1 MEQPHN
7 TMRNMSQH
15 SRIAAAPKWCRNL
28 VPLLLPVLTLLA
40 LHLVPSPVVSQSS
53 SATVVPTT
61 GVSQGSI
68 PPSPELVKHRKKLRP
83 PSPPPRPPK
92 PPHVPYR
99 PEAPFLDVPPPDW
112 YYPPDEAP
120 PSVPG
125 ETARSDEEAAQMV
138 LSDLDG
144 DATPPPPKGGNR
156 LKRPPLPLAWPPRRP
171 PRPPRPPPQPQFP
184 PHRPARPEV
193 PLWDY
198 PPWAWYLEEGTD
210 DSLAHTVLQSP
221 MPSPPPPPPP
231 PSPPPPSP
239 LPPSPPPPSPLPPSP
254 PPPNPP
260 PPNPPPPPPLS
271 PNPPG
276 VPDSPD
282 APPPSP
288 PPPSPPPPSPEPPSP
303 PPPNP
308 PPPSPPP
315 PDNLA
320 LDESTESSETTR
332 TETADTL
339 PIQPLAPALPPPS
352 PPPPS
357 PPPPSP
363 PPPSPPPPSPP
374 PPSPPPPSPP
384 PPSPPPPSPPP
395 PFPPPP
401 APPLPPVPLSG
412 ALPGPGDSDIASSV
426 STSQPPQ
433 AGSNDLNDPNDPSSP
448 WYLDKNAALELHNLY
463 RSWHDAPPLAWSDR
477 LAREA
482 QSWANGCWFEHS
494 QTPYGENLA
503 LGHPDIYAVVDG
515 WYSESYKYDFEKP
528 GFNSSTGQ
536 FTQLVWAHTSLLGC
550 AIGVC
555 PNGISYLGGQWEG
568 KLYVCMYSLPGN
580 YGDQFEEN
588 VKPKLQG
595 TRLRA
600 LQQFGEL

>member
-1 MEQPHN
+1 
-7 TMRNMSQH
+7 MSQH
-15 SRIAAAPKWCRNL
+15 PGTAAAPKWRRNF
-28 VPLLLPVLTLLA
+28 VSLLPVLTLLA
-40 LHLVPSPVVSQSS
+40 LPVVSHSS
-53 SATVVPTT
+53 PVSPSSTVVPTA
-61 GVSQGSI
+61 GVDQGSI
-68 PPSPELVKHRKKLRP
+68 SSSLLARRPRKPRP
-83 PSPPPRPPK
+83 PPPPPRPPR
-92 PPHVPYR
+92 PPHLPYR
-99 PEAPFLDVPPPDW
+99 PDAPFIDEPPPNW
-112 YYPPDEAP
+112 YYPPNQP
-120 PSVPG
+120 
-125 ETARSDEEAAQMV
+125 TAAQSGEEATKMV
-138 LSDLDG
+138 LSDLNG
-144 DATPPPPKGGNR
+144 DATPPPPKR
-156 LKRPPLPLAWPPRRP
+156 MKRPLPLAWPPRRP
-171 PRPPRPPPQPQFP
+171 PRPPRPPPQPGFP
-184 PHRPARPEV
+184 PHRPARPNT
-193 PLWDY
+193 PIWDY
-198 PPWAWYLEEGTD
+198 PPWAWYSDEGTD
-210 DSLAHTVLQSP
+210 DSLANTVLQSP

-260 PPNPPPPPPLS
+260 PPNPPPPPPPS
-271 PNPPG
+271 PNPPV
-276 VPDSPD
+276 VPSPPD
-282 APPPSP
+282 FPPPSP
-288 PPPSPPPPSPEPPSP
+288 PPPSPPPPSPEPPTP

-339 PIQPLAPALPPPS
+339 PIQPLEPAVPPPPPS

-401 APPLPPVPLSG
+401 DPPSPSVPLSG
-412 ALPGPGDSDIASSV
+412 SFQGPADSDIASSV
-426 STSQPPQ
+426 SASSPPP
-433 AGSNDLNDPNDPSSP
+433 AASKDLNDPTDPSSP
-448 WYLDKNAALELHNLY
+448 WYLNKKVVLELHNLY

-482 QSWANGCWFEHS
+482 QTWADGCWFEHS

-503 LGHPDIYAVVDG
+503 LGHPDIHAVVDG
-515 WYSESYKYDFEKP
+515 WYSEVYKYDFEKP
-528 GFNSSTGQ
+528 GFNSTTGQ
-536 FTQLVWAHTSLLGC
+536 FTQLVWARTSLLGC

-555 PNGISYLGGQWEG
+555 PNGVSYLGGQWEG
-568 KLYVCMYSLPGN
+568 KMYVCMYWLPGN
-580 YGDQFEEN
+580 YAGQFEEN

-595 TRLRA
+595 SRLRA
-600 LQQFGEL
+600 LQQSGEL